1 MNTFLLNGV
10 SLVRPSLYISLVFSN
25 ANFGMEKLSYFL
37 ELVMEEAVTR
47 YNGKGW
53 NSLGN

>member
-1 MNTFLLNGV
+1 
-10 SLVRPSLYISLVFSN
+10 VRPSLYISLMFSN